1 MFMNIVIANLPPG
14 VTPEGVQ
21 ARFEELG
28 VSGKI
33 TLNREGDPEKVTA
46 IIKSDNLERV
56 AADQIAYRIDG
67 TLFHGRRL
75 QSYVPLF
82 LQGEA
87 D

>member
-1 MFMNIVIANLPPG
+1 MPMHIVIANLPPG
-14 VTPEGVQ
+14 VTPEGVK

-28 VSGKI
+28 VVGEI
-33 TLNREGDPEKVTA
+33 TINREGDPGKVTA
-46 IIKSDNLERV
+46 IIESDDLERV

-67 TLFHGRRL
+67 SLYHGRRL

-82 LQGEA
+82 LQGDA

>member
-1 MFMNIVIANLPPG
+1 MTMHIVVANLPPG
-14 VTPEGVQ
+14 VTPEGVK

-28 VSGKI
+28 VIGDI
-33 TLNREGDPEKVTA
+33 TLNREGNPNKVTA
-46 IIKSDNLERV
+46 IFEFDHLERT

-67 TLFHGRRL
+67 MLFRGRRL

-82 LQGEA
+82 LQGDA